1 MQFYY
6 HFVVWFKHASCMH
19 RLMQNMVSQK
29 DSSFLSTEMF
39 IFLVKN
45 DTLTRE
51 IYIQENG
58 IFAEGILFS
67 NFSFENNIHLKNRII
82 YMSRILFYLKR
93 FMYSSH
99 TQKHVVQLGMN
110 SFFSKMCQGHD
121 ISQHL
126 LPMLNFLFTRMPT
139 GNAYRF
145 KYDNPILFC
154 NV

>member
-1 MQFYY
+1 M
-6 HFVVWFKHASCMH
+6 AS
-19 RLMQNMVSQK
+19 QE

-39 IFLVKN
+39 IFLVKD

-51 IYIQENG
+51 IYIYKKMAYLLKEYFFRIFPLKITYTWKIGLYTCQE
-58 IFAEGILFS
+58 F
-67 NFSFENNIHLKNRII
+67 
-82 YMSRILFYLKR
+82 FYLKR

-145 KYDNPILFC
+145 KYDNTILFR
-154 NV
+154 NVWYGWL

>member
-1 MQFYY
+1 
-6 HFVVWFKHASCMH
+6 
-19 RLMQNMVSQK
+19 MVSQE

-39 IFLVKN
+39 IFLGKM
-45 DTLTRE
+45 THWHAKS
-51 IYIQENG
+51 IYKKMAYLQKEYFLRSFPLKITYTWKIGLYTCQE
-58 IFAEGILFS
+58 S
-67 NFSFENNIHLKNRII
+67 
-82 YMSRILFYLKR
+82 FYLKR

-126 LPMLNFLFTRMPT
+126 LPMLNFLFIRMPT

-154 NV
+154 NVWYGYLLMLIVQLYDII

>member
-1 MQFYY
+1 M
-6 HFVVWFKHASCMH
+6 
-19 RLMQNMVSQK
+19 LSQE
-29 DSSFLSTEMF
+29 DSPFLSTEIF
-39 IFLVKN
+39 IFWWKN

-51 IYIQENG
+51 IYIYIQNG
-58 IFAEGILFS
+58 IFAARILFRI
-67 NFSFENNIHLKNRII
+67 FPLKITYTWKI
-82 YMSRILFYLKR
+82 GLYTCQESFYLKR

-154 NV
+154 NVWYGWL